1 MLKKILLFYPSFENG
16 GATKNLVNIV
26 NYFLKKKI
34 RVVLLS
40 HNAKLNEFKLVKN
53 LTIINSRPL
62 KMISLL
68 PIRWNLALSS
78 MISLFLHAKSN
89 CNNSIIF
96 SMQSHIPA
104 IIVAKLINKKIII
117 RNSEEP
123 IGATIYADNKL
134 SAIIVLILKFI
145 FYNFADKIIA
155 ISKESKK
162 SLKKIITSKIK
173 IILILN
179 PYIDKFSQIK
189 KKRLDKV
196 KNRKFKILSAG
207 RLVHQKNLIP
217 LIEVISNLSN
227 DYKNIEL
234 DIVGNGSQKKKL
246 VKQIKNIK
254 NIKITSW
261 QNNIKSNFLKSDLF
275 ILNSFYEGL
284 PNVLIDAVNYEVP
297 CISTNVSGA
306 KDILLNGKGG
316 YIVPID
322 NQQMLQKK
330 IKYVMENYPEAIN
343 KAKYAKTRIKR
354 FGKTNLLILYKTFLK
369 LVNNKK

>member
-1 MLKKILLFYPSFENG
+1 MLEKILLYYPSFENG

-26 NYFLKKKI
+26 NHFLKKKI
-34 RVVLLS
+34 RVILFS
-40 HNAKLNEFKLVKN
+40 HNAKLNKFKFIKN

-62 KMISLL
+62 KKFSFF

-78 MISLFLHAKSN
+78 MISLFLYAKSN

-123 IGATIYADNKL
+123 IGTIYADNKL

-155 ISKESKK
+155 ISKKSKK
-162 SLKKIITSKIK
+162 SLKKIITSKNK

-179 PYIDKFSQIK
+179 PYIDKFSQTKIR
-189 KKRLDKV
+189 RLNKV
-196 KNRKFKILSAG
+196 QNRKFKILSAG

-217 LIEVISNLSN
+217 LIKAISNLSN

-234 DIVGNGSQKKKL
+234 DIGNGSQKKLIK
-246 VKQIKNIK
+246 KIKNIK
-254 NIKITSW
+254 NIKIAS
-261 QNNIKSNFLKSDLF
+261 
-275 ILNSFYEGL
+275 
-284 PNVLIDAVNYEVP
+284 
-297 CISTNVSGA
+297 
-306 KDILLNGKGG
+306 
-316 YIVPID
+316 
-322 NQQMLQKK
+322 
-330 IKYVMENYPEAIN
+330 
-343 KAKYAKTRIKR
+343 
-354 FGKTNLLILYKTFLK
+354 
-369 LVNNKK
+369 